1 MILTANEIEILV
13 ATGLR
18 AELVGARD
26 ALQQR
31 LGDIGLPTLKDDAP
45 QLRADLA
52 CLNQRDL
59 PGDPHPLVA
68 YLEGA
73 IDVGEAAEYA
83 KFAGLVRS
91 RLDGAGTDT
100 HDDLDELDVDSLET
114 QKDFAAIRDFDELD
128 VPDGE

>member
-1 MILTANEIEILV
+1 MILTTDEIEILV

-18 AELVGARD
+18 ADLVTARA
-26 ALQQR
+26 ALQDR
-31 LGDIGLPTLKDDAP
+31 LPDIGLPRLSDAAP

-73 IDVGEAAEYA
+73 IAVGEAAAYA

-91 RLDGAGTDT
+91 RLDPDSSDT
-100 HDDLDELDVDSLET
+100 HDDLDELDAESLKT
-114 QKDFAAIRDFDELD
+114 QKEFNVIRDFGAAPPPEYD
-128 VPDGE
+128 